1 MPHRTHEL
9 DVTLDGSLPK
19 IMRRI
24 ETPSSMVLAQLHE
37 VLQVA
42 MGWRNAHR
50 FAFYDEH
57 TGKLSTSVPLSV
69 AAPFRDSVI
78 TYIYDFDDHWTH
90 RIRTRTTFDRR
101 TPMLHPRC
109 TAAARACPPEGI
121 GGMARYQSLVA
132 MYASDRREEGSLPPG
147 FEPRQF
153 DKAGVNHQ
161 LAEQFC
167 LTTEEDEQ

>member
-1 MPHRTHEL
+1 MTYRIHEL

-24 ETPSSMVLAQLHE
+24 ETPSSMALAQLHE

-42 MGWRNAHR
+42 MGWQNAHR

-57 TGKLSTSVPLSV
+57 TGKLPTFIPLSV

-78 TYIYDFDDHWTH
+78 TYVYDFDDHWTH
-90 RIRTRTTFDRR
+90 RIRTLTTFERR
-101 TPMLHPRC
+101 APMPHPRC
-109 TAAARACPPEGI
+109 TAATRACPPESI

-132 MYASDRREEGSLPPG
+132 PHATKRRKEGSLPPG
-147 FEPRQF
+147 FKPSRF
-153 DKAGVNHQ
+153 DRDDVNQQ

-167 LTTEEDEQ
+167 LTAEDDEQ